1 MSEFVNNK
9 VELSSDNSDNSSDS
23 RTINLSR

>member
-1 MSEFVNNK
+1 MSEFVNNE
-9 VELSSDNSDNSSDS
+9 VELSSDNSDSSSDS

>member
-1 MSEFVNNK
+1 MSEFVNNE